1 MGSTTILAITGKIL
15 MKYRIIIRSQQDKTT
30 RKKNEREFFGE
41 DKDTKTI
48 TSKID
53 PKL

>member
-1 MGSTTILAITGKIL
+1 MGSTTILAITRKIL
-15 MKYRIIIRSQQDKTT
+15 MKYKIIIRSQQDQTK
-30 RKKNEREFFGE
+30 RKKSEREFFGE

-53 PKL
+53 AKH